1 MTDFCPC
8 LTSSLL
14 LDLVMPTADQA
25 VFSGA
30 AAKWESVIT
39 GDLEDVPTSSLS
51 VSPLDGCSYPSEGII
66 DDMYICGVLD
76 EIDGVG
82 NLVGFAMPTF
92 SRSGGGL
99 PAAGEMR
106 FDTADLEDVK
116 AADLFETL
124 ITHEMGE

>member
-1 MTDFCPC
+1 
-8 LTSSLL
+8 
-14 LDLVMPTADQA
+14 MPTEDQA

-39 GDLEDVPTSSLS
+39 GDLPDVPTSSVS
-51 VSPLDGCSYPSEGII
+51 VSPPDGCSYPSDGII
-66 DDMYICGVLD
+66 DDMYLCGILS
-76 EIDGVG
+76 EIDGAG

-99 PAAGEMR
+99 PAAGEMQ
-106 FDTADLEDVK
+106 FDTADLDAVK